1 MNKFRVLPVSHA
13 CECPFYVEDT
23 AGVPRCFIKHTTP
36 AHLAAALVEESND
49 FDLSTWDQDCQ
60 GRYSQCS
67 VLPLLWNL
75 DAEEP
80 APVEARLVDTGVEDY
95 DPFEEPSGDEQ
106 PEKAAPSAASDAS
119 DTLASE
125 GSNTS
130 ASAADE
136 AAEDIVEKA
145 AVRVSIHKV
154 LNPYQV
160 KADVVVYPSNIVLT
174 VDDPLLNRM
183 SRGKVQEEC
192 DQTARPIKMGHVYVT
207 SNGGER
213 STVVPKAILHAI
225 VAGPSRLVNEQDI
238 KSAVRKSL
246 HIAEDMGAQKVV
258 MLPCDCGT
266 HDIADVARVQI
277 SAIYTFLNSVETKSI
292 THIFLVMED
301 EESTE
306 IFEEYFDR
314 IFE

>member
-13 CECPFYVEDT
+13 CECPFYVQDT
-23 AGVPRCFIKHTTP
+23 SGVSRCFIKHTIP
-36 AHLAAALVEESND
+36 AHLAVALVEESKD
-49 FDLSTWDQDCQ
+49 FNPALWDQDCQ
-60 GRYSQCS
+60 GQYGQCS

-75 DAEEP
+75 DADEP
-80 APVEARLVDTGVEDY
+80 APVEARLVDTGLEDY
-95 DPFEEPSGDEQ
+95 DPFEEQSNDEE
-106 PEKAAPSAASDAS
+106 PEESAH
-119 DTLASE
+119 
-125 GSNTS
+125 
-130 ASAADE
+130 SAADDNTNDTDDQ
-136 AAEDIVEKA
+136 AAVESKSEEEDKA
-145 AVRVSIHKV
+145 SEESLNPAVRVSIHKV
-154 LNPYQV
+154 SNPYQV
-160 KADVVVYPSNIVLT
+160 KADVIVYPSNIVLT

-192 DQTARPIKMGHVYVT
+192 DKMARPIKMGHVYVT

-213 STVVPKAILHAI
+213 SAVVPKAILHAI

-238 KSAVRKSL
+238 KSAIRKSL
-246 HIAEDMGAQKVV
+246 HVAEEMGAEKVV
-258 MLPCDCGT
+258 ILPCDCGT

-306 IFEEYFDR
+306 VFEEYFER